1 MRIVV
6 WWPCVWAVEMPWHSR
21 SKDKLMTPTGHNRT
35 LGLLH
40 LLYGVSCIAL
50 LVLATIF
57 ISGTIDAMAVR
68 GEAVP
73 VATFAVLIV
82 GGVFVS
88 LILIAPSFI
97 TAYALLKRKRWARRI
112 GIVAGVLAGLT
123 FPFGTAL
130 CAYTLWFM
138 FGEKG
143 KFLYHKAAYAL
154 PPQPEPRRK
163 KLKKLLRASEAYVPP
178 TSPPDWR

>member
-1 MRIVV
+1 MR
-6 WWPCVWAVEMPWHSR
+6 WRWQL
-21 SKDKLMTPTGHNRT
+21 KDKVMTPTAHNRT

-40 LLYGVSCIAL
+40 LLYGVFCIAL
-50 LVLATIF
+50 MVLVTFF
-57 ISGTIDAMAVR
+57 ISGTIDAMAAR
-68 GEAVP
+68 SASGEAVP

-82 GGVFVS
+82 GGVFLS
-88 LILIAPSFI
+88 LILITPSFI
-97 TAYALLKRKRWARRI
+97 TGYALLKRKRWARRI
-112 GIVAGVLAGLT
+112 GILAGVLAGLT

-130 CAYTLWFM
+130 CVYTLWFM

-163 KLKKLLRASEAYVPP
+163 LKKLLRASEPYVPP
-178 TSPPDWR
+178 TTPPDWR

>member
-1 MRIVV
+1 M
-6 WWPCVWAVEMPWHSR
+6 
-21 SKDKLMTPTGHNRT
+21 KDKVMTPTSHNRT

-40 LLYGVSCIAL
+40 LLYGVFCIAL
-50 LVLATIF
+50 MVLVTFF

-88 LILIAPSFI
+88 LILITPSFI

-112 GIVAGVLAGLT
+112 GILAGVLAGLT

-130 CAYTLWFM
+130 CVYTLWFL

-163 KLKKLLRASEAYVPP
+163 LKKLLRASQPYVPP
-178 TSPPDWR
+178 TTPPDWR

>member
-1 MRIVV
+1 M
-6 WWPCVWAVEMPWHSR
+6 
-21 SKDKLMTPTGHNRT
+21 
-35 LGLLH
+35 LH
-40 LLYGVSCIAL
+40 LLYGVFCIAL
-50 LVLATIF
+50 MVLVTFF
-57 ISGTIDAMAVR
+57 ISGTIDAMANR

-97 TAYALLKRKRWARRI
+97 TGYALLKRKRWARRV

-130 CAYTLWFM
+130 CVYTLWFM

-154 PPQPEPRRK
+154 PPAPEPSRRDRGR
-163 KLKKLLRASEAYVPP
+163 LRRMP
-178 TSPPDWR
+178 R

>member
-1 MRIVV
+1 M
-6 WWPCVWAVEMPWHSR
+6 
-21 SKDKLMTPTGHNRT
+21 
-35 LGLLH
+35 LH
-40 LLYGVSCIAL
+40 LLYGVFCIAL
-50 LVLATIF
+50 MVLVTFF
-57 ISGTIDAMAVR
+57 ISGTIDAMANR
-68 GEAVP
+68 GAMP

-97 TAYALLKRKRWARRI
+97 TGYALLKRKRWARRV

-130 CAYTLWFM
+130 CVYTLWFM

-154 PPQPEPRRK
+154 PPAPNR
-163 KLKKLLRASEAYVPP
+163 VGV
-178 TSPPDWR
+178 D

>member
-1 MRIVV
+1 
-6 WWPCVWAVEMPWHSR
+6 
-21 SKDKLMTPTGHNRT
+21 MTPIGHNRT

-40 LLYGVSCIAL
+40 LLYGVFCLAL
-50 LVLATIF
+50 MVLAIIF
-57 ISGTIDAMAVR
+57 ISGTIDAMAAR
-68 GEAVP
+68 SASGEAVP

-88 LILIAPSFI
+88 LILITPSFI

-112 GIVAGVLAGLT
+112 GILAGVLAGLT

-130 CAYTLWFM
+130 CVYTLWFM

-163 KLKKLLRASEAYVPP
+163 LKKLLRASDPYIPP
-178 TSPPDWR
+178 TTPPDWR

>member
-1 MRIVV
+1 
-6 WWPCVWAVEMPWHSR
+6 
-21 SKDKLMTPTGHNRT
+21 MTPTGHNRT

-40 LLYGVSCIAL
+40 LLYGVFCIAL
-50 LVLATIF
+50 IVLATF
-57 ISGTIDAMAVR
+57 LISGAIDAMAVR

-88 LILIAPSFI
+88 LVLITPSFI
-97 TAYALLKRKRWARRI
+97 SGYALLKRKRWARRI

-130 CAYTLWFM
+130 CVYTLWFM

-154 PPQPEPRRK
+154 PPQAEPSRR
-163 KLKKLLRASEAYVPP
+163 KLKKLLRASEPYVPP
-178 TSPPDWR
+178 TTPPDWR